1 MCWQLILWLDYL
13 EAHTKTAFPNADWN
27 VSACLEIRPL
37 QFCRRSKVFKR
48 PTTPPERAVGVGQC
62 SWKHLQA
69 RAEDGSC
76 RQVCYLFTFII
87 IYQLLLMVFFGRF
100 LVVLA
105 LVGASVAERRLRGN
119 AQPRDEVRIIIS
131 IWIWISQKMKWEYPF
146 GFIGSAPTG
155 QQANERIETLFP
167 DSKCFKCSKKF

>member
-1 MCWQLILWLDYL
+1 MCWQLILRLDYL

-48 PTTPPERAVGVGQC
+48 PTTPPELAVGVGQC

-69 RAEDGSC
+69 RAQDGSC
-76 RQVCYLFTFII
+76 RQVCWLLLLII
-87 IYQLLLMVFFGRF
+87 IYRLFMVVFVIIDYHLMVFFGRF

-146 GFIGSAPTG
+146 GFIGSAPYRTTSWWK
-155 QQANERIETLFP
+155 N
-167 DSKCFKCSKKF
+167 